1 RVSSV
6 DWRREAD
13 LVALGHYAPPGV
25 LVNEAMEV
33 LDIRG
38 QVGPYL
44 AIAPGEPSFKLFT
57 MVREGLLFDLR
68 AALAESRERNT
79 LVRRNAVRVLTE
91 GGAIREVSLQVM
103 PVTLPGATER
113 CFLVQFEPGRTPG
126 EVVAAAGDPLS
137 APSSPAPAATDT
149 GSATAAEREVV
160 SLRHELT
167 STREYLQSLI
177 EQQDAAHEELR
188 SANEEIL
195 SANEELQ
202 STNEELETAK
212 EELQSVNEELITV
225 NEQLQTRNAE
235 LARLDD
241 DATNLFTSANVPMV
255 VVGVDLRLRRYTAA
269 AAKLLGVAPAD
280 IGRPLT
286 SFRLPMDIPDL
297 ETLAGDVID
306 TVQVSE
312 REVRGR
318 DDRMYMVRLHPY
330 RTADKRIDGAVIVF
344 TDVDELA
351 RAQAEVT
358 LTRDQLR
365 AIVDTVWEPLLVLDP
380 DGRVV

>member
-1 RVSSV
+1 
-6 DWRREAD
+6 
-13 LVALGHYAPPGV
+13 
-25 LVNEAMEV
+25 M

-38 QVGPYL
+38 RVGPYL

-57 MVREGLLFDLR
+57 MAGRSALR
-68 AALAESRERNT
+68 PPRGPRRSRSGRA

-91 GGAIREVSLQVM
+91 GASNPSAVM

-126 EVVAAAGDPLS
+126 DVVAAGGDPLS
-137 APSSPAPAATDT
+137 APSSHASAATEP
-149 GSATAAEREVV
+149 GSATGAEREVV

-167 STREYLQSLI
+167 STREYLQSVI
-177 EQQDAAHEELR
+177 EQQDAAQEELR

-255 VVGVDLRLRRYTAA
+255 VVGVDLRPAGIPRRRSWAWPRHRAA
-269 AAKLLGVAPAD
+269 R
-280 IGRPLT
+280 RPR
-286 SFRLPMDIPDL
+286 SAPMDIRT
-297 ETLAGDVID
+297 ETWPG
-306 TVQVSE
+306 
-312 REVRGR
+312 
-318 DDRMYMVRLHPY
+318 P
-330 RTADKRIDGAVIVF
+330 
-344 TDVDELA
+344 
-351 RAQAEVT
+351 
-358 LTRDQLR
+358 
-365 AIVDTVWEPLLVLDP
+365 
-380 DGRVV
+380 